1 MRLKSL
7 QGINNGVL
15 DDHHHNVAAEQYHNP
30 FICSCC
36 LYLQVSADVGVVWKY
51 LLYNDRY
58 EWGPKTQEYENDFVC
73 DVNTNKNRIIYFL
86 QTCNTFSLI
95 HLIRQSY
102 NDPQKILFDVLPY
115 HTTIPN
121 NFFFPWDMLYLQRI
135 NKDLQ

>member
-36 LYLQVSADVGVVWKY
+36 LYLQVSADVAVVWKY

-58 EWGPKTQEYENDFVC
+58 EWGPKPQEYENDFVC
-73 DVNTNKNRIIYFL
+73 DVNTNKNRIIYFYRNDGN
-86 QTCNTFSLI
+86 NTFSSYKTILQWSTEDPI
-95 HLIRQSY
+95 WCFTLSY
-102 NDPQKILFDVLPY
+102 NYTQQFLLSLRHVVSPTHQ
-115 HTTIPN
+115 
-121 NFFFPWDMLYLQRI
+121 
-135 NKDLQ
+135 